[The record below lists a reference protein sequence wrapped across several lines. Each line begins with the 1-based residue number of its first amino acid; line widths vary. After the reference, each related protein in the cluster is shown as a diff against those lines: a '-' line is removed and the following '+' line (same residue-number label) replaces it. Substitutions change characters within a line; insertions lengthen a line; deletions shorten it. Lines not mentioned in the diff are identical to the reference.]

1 MRQKR
6 DISHRRC
13 PLSTHCTKVRGL
25 SLATET
31 PLFEQAQAGHR
42 LSLDRLMR
50 RHDGLVQAVVRQ
62 QFLGSLPFDEALQAG
77 RMGLWRA
84 ILGYD
89 PHRGFAFSSY
99 AWPAIMRQ
107 VWRAVKEHTRGE
119 AKPRLAW
126 APSDTLGRDPA
137 TLAEEMT
144 LQQAL
149 HGLVLRLPQR
159 LQQVIVAYYG
169 LDGQAPAS
177 YRQLGVRMALSHERI
192 RQLHIE
198 ALVWL
203 RHPAHSQAL
212 RTLLQRHTL
221 ADYEA
226 ADALA
231 QRWLRKRGGR
241 HGH

>member
-1 MRQKR
+1 
-6 DISHRRC
+6 
-13 PLSTHCTKVRGL
+13 VGGL
-25 SLATET
+25 SLSTET
-31 PLFEQAQAGHR
+31 PLFEQAQAGSH
-42 LSLDRLMR
+42 LSLNRLMR

-77 RMGLWRA
+77 RIGLWRA

-89 PHRGFAFSSY
+89 PYRGFAFSTY
-99 AWPAIMRQ
+99 AWPAIMRH
-107 VWRAVKEHTRGE
+107 VWRAVKEHARTE
-119 AKPRLAW
+119 AKPCLGLS
-126 APSDTLGRDPA
+126 PSDALAHDPA
-137 TLAEEMT
+137 ALAEVMA
-144 LQQAL
+144 LQHVL
-149 HGLVLRLPQR
+149 HRLVCRLPQP
-159 LQQVIVAYYG
+159 LPQVIVAYYG

-177 YRQLGVRMALSHERI
+177 YRQLGARLGLSHERI
-192 RQLHIE
+192 HQLHTE

-231 QRWLRKRGGR
+231 QRWLRKRAGR
-241 HGH
+241 HGR